1 MKFGGSEVVRRK
13 NKMLIVVRVM
23 FVSQINICMHRL
35 MFAKKEGF
43 GKG

>member
-1 MKFGGSEVVRRK
+1 
-13 NKMLIVVRVM
+13 M

-43 GKG
+43 GKGWCNDAMQ